1 MKILSK
7 VLDLNA
13 QALVISVNYDPNTN
27 TVGEIK
33 RIDLVTQGQMLPVGN
48 LMMKYFEPAI
58 NAIIDE
64 TDWREV
70 YKTLRAAA

>member
-7 VLDLNA
+7 VLDLND
-13 QALVISVNYDPNTN
+13 QALVIWVNYDPKTN

-33 RIDLVTQGQMLPVGN
+33 RIDLVMQGQMLPIGN
-48 LMMKYFEPAI
+48 LMMRYFEPAI

-64 TDWREV
+64 TNWREL
-70 YKTLRAAA
+70 YSTLCAAA